1 MKKLLYFSTP
11 ECGPCKVFKPVMEQV
26 ANQVPVAFINA
37 NTSQMSSEYGIL
49 SVPTVLLMENGIE
62 KSRFIGAR
70 PLEQVLNFY
79 HNG

>member
-26 ANQVPVAFINA
+26 ANQVPVTFINA

-49 SVPTVLLMENGIE
+49 SVPTVLLMENGME

>member
-26 ANQVPVAFINA
+26 ANQIPVTFINA

>member
-1 MKKLLYFSTP
+1 
-11 ECGPCKVFKPVMEQV
+11 MEQV
-26 ANQVPVAFINA
+26 ANQVPVTFINA

>member
-26 ANQVPVAFINA
+26 ANQVPVTFINA

>member
-26 ANQVPVAFINA
+26 ANQVPVTFINA

-70 PLEQVLNFY
+70 SLEQVLNFY

>member
-26 ANQVPVAFINA
+26 ANQVPVTFINA
-37 NTSQMSSEYGIL
+37 NTNQMSSEYGIL

>member
-26 ANQVPVAFINA
+26 ANQVPVTFINA
-37 NTSQMSSEYGIL
+37 NISQMSSEYGIL
-49 SVPTVLLMENGIE
+49 SVPTVLLMENGME

>member
-26 ANQVPVAFINA
+26 ANQIPVTFINA

-49 SVPTVLLMENGIE
+49 SVPTVLLMENGME